1 VIPFGD
7 LIGELLLGMGIAL
20 AGANAW
26 VLLRPRFTAADRRKQ
41 LPPIPSRR
49 RIYRNILIGVVLVVV
64 GLLSLIGR
72 S

>member
-1 VIPFGD
+1 MIPFGE

-26 VLLRPRFTAADRRKQ
+26 VLLRPRFSPPAKQKQ

-49 RIYRNILIGVVLVVV
+49 RIYRNIAIGLVLGVVGV
-64 GLLSLIGR
+64 LSLIAK